1 MTASL
6 FGPNTAQRVSAI
18 AAISAGGQE
27 SLAHHA
33 LSPKRAAPKPGPV
46 DDSSIATPIPYSVPL
61 ITWPAPAPITY
72 GTPLD
77 GVEFDASV
85 TFSGI
90 IVPGLITYP
99 PSSGTILHA
108 GANQE
113 LLAGFVPSVQNFSGA
128 TGSVLLTVNPGPT
141 TLSLT
146 ASPVPLGAGGPITL
160 TAAISTTVTG
170 VSSPVGSVT
179 FTTVPRCWARRL
191 PWSRAAHGSR
201 CPNTGAG
208 ETVDPFIEIYRLGGQ
223 NRLVGKHHLAVLTGR
238 GPIVHVYGVAR
249 VRSQSDRPV

>member
-1 MTASL
+1 MRPSGYSCSRFIGAAVTLCVTASL

-33 LSPKRAAPKPGPV
+33 LSPERAAPKPGPV

-179 FTTVPRCWARRL
+179 FYDGSSVLGAPVPLVSGGARITVPEYRR
-191 PWSRAAHGSR
+191 W
-201 CPNTGAG
+201 
-208 ETVDPFIEIYRLGGQ
+208 
-223 NRLVGKHHLAVLTGR
+223 
-238 GPIVHVYGVAR
+238 
-249 VRSQSDRPV
+249 